1 MSMKKILIPIVA
13 IIALLAI
20 GYGAYVL
27 TQSSTTTDTTSSTP
41 EPSTAVSASPSA
53 ASPSTSSTAI
63 TSAQLAK
70 NNGKSGAKCWV
81 AINGTVYD
89 VSNSN
94 EWRNG
99 EHTPSN
105 GQAKCGRD
113 ESSSIG
119 ASPHGSSVLSSLP
132 TVGTL
137 AQ

>member
-1 MSMKKILIPIVA
+1 MKKILIPIVA
-13 IIALLAI
+13 IVALLAI
-20 GYGAYVL
+20 GYGAYAL
-27 TQSSTTTDTTSSTP
+27 TQSSTTNTSSSTP
-41 EPSTAVSASPSA
+41 ESSSAVSVSPPA
-53 ASPSTSSTAI
+53 TSPNTSSTAV
-63 TSAQLAK
+63 TTAQLAK
-70 NNGKSGAKCWV
+70 NNGKSGAQCWV

-89 VSNSN
+89 VSNSD

-99 EHTPSN
+99 EHVPSN
-105 GQAKCGRD
+105 GQVKCGRD

>member
-1 MSMKKILIPIVA
+1 MKKILIPIVA
-13 IIALLAI
+13 IVALLAI
-20 GYGAYVL
+20 GYGTYAL
-27 TQSSTTTDTTSSTP
+27 TQSSNSTTTTDSSVP
-41 EPSTAVSASPSA
+41 EPSTAVSAPPSA
-53 ASPSTSSTAI
+53 TSPSTSSTAI

-70 NNGKSGAKCWV
+70 NNGKNGAKCWV
-81 AINGTVYD
+81 AVNGTVYD
-89 VSNSN
+89 VSNN
-94 EWRNG
+94 KEWRNG

-113 ESSSIG
+113 ETSSIG

>member
-1 MSMKKILIPIVA
+1 MKKILTPIIA
-13 IIALLAI
+13 IVALLAI
-20 GYGAYVL
+20 GYGVYAL
-27 TQSSTTTDTTSSTP
+27 TQSSTTTTTSSTP
-41 EPSTAVSASPSA
+41 EPSTAVSASPSQ
-53 ASPSTSSTAI
+53 ASPSASSTTI

-89 VSNSN
+89 VSNN
-94 EWRNG
+94 KEWRNG
-99 EHTPSN
+99 EHVPSN

>member
-1 MSMKKILIPIVA
+1 MKKILIPIAA
-13 IIALLAI
+13 IVTLLAI
-20 GYGAYVL
+20 GYGAYAL
-27 TQSSTTTDTTSSTP
+27 TQSTTTNISNSTP
-41 EPSTAVSASPSA
+41 EPSSTVSASPSA
-53 ASPSTSSTAI
+53 TAPSTSTDAI
-63 TSAQLAK
+63 TTAQLGK
-70 NNGKSGAKCWV
+70 NNGKNGAKCWV
-81 AINGTVYD
+81 AVNGTVYD
-89 VSNSN
+89 VSSN
-94 EWRNG
+94 KEWRNG